1 MQKLIAFLFAA
12 TLCSSSLA
20 DDWPQ
25 WMGKNRDNRWEATN
39 IIDRFPAGGPKVV
52 WRSKVAGGYSGPA
65 VVGDRVFVTDFVAE
79 GDVKVDN
86 FNRATYAGKERVLC
100 LNATTGKEVWKHEDA
115 VTYAISYPAGPR
127 CTPLVDGE
135 FVYTLGAEGLL
146 MGFKAKTGDLV
157 WKHDLPKD
165 YSTKTALW
173 GYASHPLI
181 DGPRLICI
189 VGGTGT
195 HTVAFDKLTGKE
207 LWRFGTATEQGYSP
221 PTIIKAAG
229 VRQLILANP
238 QAVNAVNPETGKL
251 LWTTPYEA
259 SNGSIIMSPVMVGDY
274 LFVAGYSNHNLLLKL
289 NQQKPGVTV
298 VSQDKTKKF
307 VSPVNV
313 QPYVDGETIYGMDQS
328 GDMVAFK
335 LPGGEHLWKNT
346 DVIGGRSQQSETA
359 FIVRQGDRYF
369 LFNEKGELVIA
380 KLSPKGVEVIDRAK
394 VIEPTN
400 TAFGRPVVWCAPA
413 FAGTRMYVRND
424 NECICVELD
433 KASGQ

>member
-1 MQKLIAFLFAA
+1 MQKLIFFLLGAA
-12 TLCSSSLA
+12 ICSSGLA
-20 DDWPQ
+20 EDWPQ

-65 VVGDRVFVTDFVAE
+65 VVDDRVYVTDFVSE

-86 FNRATYAGKERVLC
+86 FNRATYTGKERVLC
-100 LNATTGKEVWKHEDA
+100 LDAATGKEIWKHQDP

-127 CTPLVDGE
+127 CTPIIEGDL
-135 FVYTLGAEGLL
+135 VYTLGAEGLL
-146 MGFKAKTGDLV
+146 LCLKAKSGDLV

-165 YSTKTALW
+165 YSTKSALW

-181 DGPRLICI
+181 DGPRLICV
-189 VGGTGT
+189 VGGAGT

-221 PTIIKAAG
+221 PTIITAAG
-229 VRQLILANP
+229 VRQLILTNP
-238 QAVNAVNPETGKL
+238 DAVNAVNPETGEL
-251 LWTTPYEA
+251 LWTTPYKA
-259 SNGSIIMSPVMVGDY
+259 SNGSIIMSPVMVGEY
-274 LFVAGYSNHNLLLKL
+274 LFVGGYSNHNLLLKL
-289 NQQKPGVTV
+289 DQKKPGASVI
-298 VSQDKTKKF
+298 SQDKTKKF

-328 GDMVAFK
+328 GDMVAFR
-335 LPGGEHLWKNT
+335 LPDGEHLWKNT
-346 DVIGGRSQQSETA
+346 DVIGGRSQGSETA
-359 FIVRQGDRYF
+359 FIVRQADRYF

-380 KLSPKGVEVIDRAK
+380 KLSPKGVEVIDRTK

-400 TAFGRPVVWCAPA
+400 NAFGRQVVWCAPA

-424 NECICVELD
+424 NECICVELG
-433 KASGQ
+433 K